1 MAAVVKAAASAGP
14 DIELPKSANWKQWL
28 DRDAWRQIMIAVPYA
43 WLIVFFV
50 APFLIVLAISF
61 GIAQVGVPPVKW
73 GEAFPWVQWDNYKLL
88 FSKALYIK
96 AYWNSVQ
103 LAAIATFF
111 TLLIGFPMALGI
123 ARSSGTTRNILLLLV
138 ILPFWTS
145 FLLRIYAWIGLLGNN
160 SWLNKGLTSIV
171 NTFLPLWGGQPWT
184 KIQMMNTDFAVVLGI
199 VYSYLPF
206 MILPLFSTLERL
218 DPTLDEAA
226 MDLGSKRW
234 QVFRDVTLPLAVPG
248 IVAGAMLVFIP
259 ATGEYVIPALMGRG
273 DTPMIGRVLV
283 DEFFQ
288 NRSWPMASAVAVA
301 LLFVLVIP
309 IMLYNWFESRNLQG
323 AAK

>member
-1 MAAVVKAAASAGP
+1 
-14 DIELPKSANWKQWL
+14 
-28 DRDAWRQIMIAVPYA
+28 MIGVPYV
-43 WLIVFFV
+43 WLVIFFV
-50 APFLIVLAISF
+50 LPFLIVLGISF

-73 GEAFPWVQWDNYKLL
+73 AETFPYIEWANYQLL
-88 FSKALYIK
+88 FSKTLYVK

-103 LAAIATFF
+103 MAAIATFF
-111 TLLIGFPMALGI
+111 TLLIGYPMALGI
-123 ARSSGTTRNILLLLV
+123 ARSSGTMRNVLLLLV

-160 SWLNKGLTSIV
+160 SWFNKSLTWIV
-171 NTFLPLWGGQPWT
+171 NTFFPIWGTLP
-184 KIQMMNTDFAVVLGI
+184 KIQMMNTDFAVILGI

-206 MILPLFSTLERL
+206 MILPLFSTLERF

-234 QVFRDVTLPLAVPG
+234 QVFKDITLPLSIPG

-273 DTPMIGRVLV
+273 DTPMIGKVLV

-309 IMLYNWFESRNLQG
+309 IMLYNWIESRSMQG

>member
-1 MAAVVKAAASAGP
+1 VAAIAQAPAATGSEVA
-14 DIELPKSANWKQWL
+14 LPPSTTWKQWL
-28 DRDAWRQIMIAVPYA
+28 DRDAWRQVIIAVPYA
-43 WLIVFFV
+43 WLVVFFV

-61 GIAQVGVPPVKW
+61 GISQVGVPPVVW
-73 GEAFPWVQWDNYKLL
+73 PENFPYATSANYQLL
-88 FSKALYIK
+88 FGKALYWR
-96 AYWNSVQ
+96 AYLNSVQ
-103 LAAIATFF
+103 LAAIATVF
-111 TLLIGFPMALGI
+111 TLLIGYPMALGI
-123 ARSSGTTRNILLLLV
+123 ARSSGTMRNVLLLLV

-160 SWLNKGLTSIV
+160 SWLNKGLTWMV
-171 NTFLPLWGGQPWT
+171 NTFFPVWGNLD
-184 KIQMMNTDFAVVLGI
+184 KIQMMNTNFAVVLGI

-206 MILPLFSTLERL
+206 MILPLYSTLERL

-226 MDLGSKRW
+226 MDLGSRRW
-234 QVFRDVTLPLAVPG
+234 QVFKDVTLPLSLPG

-273 DTPMIGRVLV
+273 DSPMIGRVLV

-288 NRSWPMASAVAVA
+288 NRSWPVASAVAVA

-309 IMLYNWFESRNLQG
+309 IMLYNWIESRSTRE
-323 AAK
+323 ARP

>member
-1 MAAVVKAAASAGP
+1 MAAVAKPAAATGP
-14 DIELPKSANWKQWL
+14 EIELPKSTTWKQWL
-28 DRDAWRQIMIAVPYA
+28 DRDAWRQIMIATPYA
-43 WLIVFFV
+43 WLLIFFV
-50 APFLIVLAISF
+50 TPFLIVLGISF
-61 GIAQVGVPPVKW
+61 GISQVGTTPVVW
-73 GEAFPWVQWDNYKLL
+73 PEEFPWITWANYELL
-88 FSKALYIK
+88 FSKALYFK
-96 AYWNSVQ
+96 AYLNSVQ
-103 LAAIATFF
+103 MAAIATFF
-111 TLLIGFPMALGI
+111 TLLIGYPMALGI
-123 ARSSGTTRNILLLLV
+123 ARSSGTMRNVLLLLV

-160 SWLNKGLTSIV
+160 SWFNKSLTWLV
-171 NTFLPLWGGQPWT
+171 NTFFPIWGDQPLQR
-184 KIQMMNTDFAVVLGI
+184 IQMMNTDFAVTLGI

-206 MILPLFSTLERL
+206 MILPLYSTLERF

-234 QVFRDVTLPLAVPG
+234 QVFRDITLPLSIPG

-273 DTPMIGRVLV
+273 DSPMIGKVLV

-309 IMLYNWFESRNLQG
+309 IMLYNWIESRSAQG
-323 AAK
+323 AQK